1 MATNPSGRGR
11 PGGAYFL
18 IAAVV
23 ALLIAIGASYAAVV
37 SQNPGPAADQP
48 LAVYGQV
55 SP

>member
-1 MATNPSGRGR
+1 MATNPSGGGR
-11 PGGAYFL
+11 PRGLYLL

-23 ALLIAIGASYAAVV
+23 ALLIAIGGSYAAVV

-48 LAVYGQV
+48 LAVYGEV